1 MSKNTEEL
9 GVRVKKAKPQSKVVK
24 QSMVSINAS
33 VEVNASVEKIWDI
46 ISNVDRDSEYW
57 KGLNSVQNTRREENL
72 VERDVKVGFMGSE
85 GHQIIRLNP
94 KKSVDLTMTK
104 GPMKGSREIRLVPLD
119 DAKTKLEVS
128 WDFQFS
134 KVPIFARGFVK
145 SQIENV
151 TKEAL
156 EKIAMVAEGTSR
168 IQKVALASSN

>member
-9 GVRVKKAKPQSKVVK
+9 RVWVKKTKPRSKVVK
-24 QSMVSINAS
+24 QSMVSINANI
-33 VEVNASVEKIWDI
+33 EVNASVDKIWEIVSD
-46 ISNVDRDSEYW
+46 VDRDSEYW
-57 KGLNSVQNTRREENL
+57 KGLNSVQNTRKEENL

-85 GHQIIRLNP
+85 GHQIIKLNP
-94 KKSVDLTMTK
+94 KKSIDLTMTK
-104 GPMKGSREIRLVPLD
+104 GPMKGSREIKLVPRG
-119 DAKTKLEVS
+119 DAKTKLQVS

-156 EKIAMVAEGTSR
+156 EKIAMVAEGASR
-168 IQKVALASSN
+168 TQKVALVSSN